1 MCAWNTRESRGC
13 AAVWVF
19 RLLSGFSALNFP
31 SLILILLSHQCLSFS
46 PCLCPAA
53 HPPTPQP
60 PWFFQTLSPPLSSH
74 PTING
79 HLLALPPSPF
89 HRSVIMLTRRS
100 RWKWIGSEGLLEWR
114 LKKGSA
120 REETAES
127 VRDGGG
133 RKSFKGGRPLMEAH
147 TDERLIV
154 TKLCKGGGGWSL
166 F

>member
-1 MCAWNTRESRGC
+1 MKHQRVEGLCGC
-13 AAVWVF
+13 VGFQAAPRLLCLELSLSDSHSAFSSMSILFSMPLPSCPPPPPPSPPDFF
-19 RLLSGFSALNFP
+19 RLFHLRCHPARP
-31 SLILILLSHQCLSFS
+31 SMAISLLS
-46 PCLCPAA
+46 
-53 HPPTPQP
+53 
-60 PWFFQTLSPPLSSH
+60 
-74 PTING
+74 
-79 HLLALPPSPF
+79 PPSPF

-133 RKSFKGGRPLMEAH
+133 RKSGGRPLMEAH

-154 TKLCKGGGGWSL
+154 TKLCKGGGG
-166 F
+166 